1 MDEMYLRHE
10 IPAQGGEADQEPLSY
25 EVYHL
30 NSNQYL
36 SDVGYYRKIA
46 YFNSSKLGLHL
57 ASRAAK
63 SYACAERIP
72 LPANGNGLS
81 MTLTE
86 AIGRRRSW
94 RRFGGTALEL
104 SDLAVL
110 LEHGNGITD
119 RSEGSLTRR
128 AMPSGG
134 GLCPT
139 ELYVL
144 PLDIPDLGYGAFHY
158 DAMDHS
164 LERFVSEPAEP
175 MLGRACYTGP
185 ALMTASVALVISAC
199 FERQRVKYGERTYRF
214 ALLEAGHL
222 AQNLLLVGTAMGLGT
237 LPVGGFLDDEVNGY
251 LRLDGRHE
259 AVLYVILMGSLP
271 SAVVKAGTAQAT
283 MTGASDSRLSLD

>member
-10 IPAQGGEADQEPLSY
+10 IPAHGGEAEQEPFSY
-25 EVYHL
+25 EVYHV

-63 SYACAERIP
+63 LYACAERIP
-72 LPANGNGLS
+72 LPATGNGLS

-86 AIGRRRSW
+86 AIRRRRSW
-94 RRFGGTALEL
+94 RRFGGDALSMSEL
-104 SDLAVL
+104 ATL
-110 LEHGNGITD
+110 LEHANGITD
-119 RSEGSLTRR
+119 RANGSLTRR

-158 DAMDHS
+158 DVVDHS
-164 LERFVSEPAEP
+164 LERFVTEPAEP
-175 MLGRACYTGP
+175 ILARACYLGP
-185 ALMTASVALVISAC
+185 ALMTASVALAISAC

-237 LPVGGFLDDEVNGY
+237 LPVGGFLDDDVNGY
-251 LRLDGRHE
+251 LRLDGRRE
-259 AVLYVILMGSLP
+259 AVLYVILIGSLP
-271 SAVVKAGTAQAT
+271 STAARSGTVQAT
-283 MTGASDSRLSLD
+283 MIGSPASGSSLD